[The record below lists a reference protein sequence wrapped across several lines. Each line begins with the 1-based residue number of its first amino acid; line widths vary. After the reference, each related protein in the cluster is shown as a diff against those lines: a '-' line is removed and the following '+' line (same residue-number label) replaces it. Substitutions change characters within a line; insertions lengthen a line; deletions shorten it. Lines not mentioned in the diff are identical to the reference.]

1 MAAPD
6 YSGITKGIQGQFDY
20 ARQKAAQTEG
30 ANLQGQKDALARRA
44 AQLGGGPS
52 GAFVKAEQTAGNE
65 SAQRL
70 QQANEGINSQQSAAL
85 RDVNMTQLGQ
95 QYQTSEREAGQGFQA
110 GQQQSAQAFQG
121 AQQDK
126 SLAAQAV
133 MQEKGITAQSSLQDK
148 SLAAQAI
155 MQKTGLDAQAAMQAA
170 GFTQQEKL
178 QTNTQDWQKANVVD
192 PMAAQNK
199 FENDQNIKTNAF
211 NAMQALVAANYNG
224 ADIKKLISAAFPNF
238 DISQLGDIDRVT
250 VNGAGQG
257 AKPAAV
263 APKQAPGT
271 YTPSST
277 PTYSGNTQDPY
288 YNPGGN

>member
-6 YSGITKGIQGQFDY
+6 YSGITKGITGQFDY

-52 GAFVKAEQTAGNE
+52 GAFVQAEQQAGDK

-70 QQANEGINSQQSAAL
+70 QDANEGINQQQSAAL

-110 GQQQSAQAFQG
+110 GQQQAAQAFQG
-121 AQQDK
+121 SLADKQIKAQQ
-126 SLAAQAV
+126 L
-133 MQEKGITAQSSLQDK
+133 MQEKGLSAA
-148 SLAAQAI
+148 AAQ
-155 MQKTGLDAQAAMQAA
+155 QAA
-170 GFTQQEKL
+170 GFTEQEKMAS
-178 QTNTQDWQKANVVD
+178 QQQDWQKANVVD
-192 PMAAQNK
+192 PLAKQTS

-238 DISQLGDIDRVT
+238 DISQLGDIDRIT
-250 VNGAGQG
+250 VNGSGQG
-257 AKPAAV
+257 GGKPAV
-263 APKQAPGT
+263 
-271 YTPSST
+271 ST
-277 PTYSGNTQDPY
+277 PAAAPPPAAGGSYDPY
-288 YNPGGN
+288 AYHGESY

>member
-6 YSGITKGIQGQFDY
+6 YSGITKGITGQFDY

-52 GAFVKAEQTAGNE
+52 GAFVKAEQTAGND

-70 QQANEGINSQQSAAL
+70 QSANEGINQQQAAAL

-110 GQQQSAQAFQG
+110 GQQQSAQTFQAG
-121 AQQDK
+121 QQTAALSAQS
-126 SLAAQAV
+126 SLADKQIEAQKL
-133 MQEKGITAQSSLQDK
+133 MQEKGLTAA
-148 SLAAQAI
+148 AAQ
-155 MQKTGLDAQAAMQAA
+155 QAA
-170 GFTQQEKL
+170 GFTEQEKMAT
-178 QTNTQDWQKANVVD
+178 QQQDWQKANVVD
-192 PMAAQNK
+192 PLAKQTS

-238 DISQLGDIDRVT
+238 DISQLGDIDRLT

-263 APKQAPGT
+263 APRPVAGA
-271 YTPSST
+271 YTP
-277 PTYSGNTQDPY
+277 PAQDRTAAGY
-288 YNPGGN
+288 DS

>member
-6 YSGITKGIQGQFDY
+6 YSGITKGISGQFDY
-20 ARQKAAQTEG
+20 ARQKAAQTEN
-30 ANLQGQKDALARRA
+30 AALQGQKDALTRRA

-70 QQANEGINSQQSAAL
+70 QNANEGINQQQAAAL

-95 QYQTSEREAGQGFQA
+95 QYQTSEREAGQTFASGERAAGQTFQA
-110 GQQQSAQAFQG
+110 GQQDKQIEAQKFM
-121 AQQDK
+121 QD
-126 SLAAQAV
+126 
-133 MQEKGITAQSSLQDK
+133 KGITAQSNLQDK
-148 SLAAQAI
+148 SLAAQAL

-170 GFTQQEKL
+170 GFTEQEKM
-178 QTNTQDWQKANVVD
+178 QTNTQNWQTENVVK
-192 PMAAQNK
+192 PLAEQNK

-238 DISQLGDIDRVT
+238 DISQLGDIDRIT
-250 VNGAGQG
+250 VNGSGQG
-257 AKPAAV
+257 AKPAVV
-263 APKQAPGT
+263 APRPVAGT
-271 YTPSST
+271 YAP
-277 PTYSGNTQDPY
+277 PAQDRTAAGY
-288 YNPGGN
+288 DS